1 MNEQQLFEEFRGLLQ
16 EEFSLPEDR
25 ITLDSRLV
33 DDLDLDSL
41 DFVAASL
48 AVEDKWG
55 VKMEDEDL
63 AEIKT
68 VRDVVDYMSARLG
81 AQS

>member
-1 MNEQQLFEEFRGLLQ
+1 MNQQQLFEEFRGLLH
-16 EEFSLPEDR
+16 EEFSIPEDK
-25 ITLDSRLV
+25 ITLDSRLM

-41 DFVAASL
+41 DFVSASL

-68 VRDVVDYMSARLG
+68 VRDAVDFMAARLG
-81 AQS
+81 TAS

>member
-1 MNEQQLFEEFRGLLQ
+1 MSEQQLFEEFRGLLHS
-16 EEFSLPEDR
+16 EFSIPESK

-41 DFVAASL
+41 DFVSASL
-48 AVEDKWG
+48 AVEDRWG

-68 VRDVVDYMSARLG
+68 VRDAVTWMAARI
-81 AQS
+81 

>member
-1 MNEQQLFEEFRGLLQ
+1 LNEQQLFEEFRGLLQ